1 MSKLANG
8 LNSTAPVKSQSPR
21 VFYIKSEKKLKLEN
35 NSNNMSENGME
46 DVEATSK
53 SNSLVVSK
61 PVSSKG
67 TDLLENSSSLW
78 TSTENSFVQVT
89 EKLLHRGI
97 QTDYLNNNHILMGNL
112 NANLSTKA
120 PSNSSNLNAPAF
132 EMVLKDKLA

>member
-8 LNSTAPVKSQSPR
+8 LNSPTPVKTQSPR

-35 NSNNMSENGME
+35 NTMSENGME
-46 DVEATSK
+46 DVETSK
-53 SNSLVVSK
+53 SNSLMVGK
-61 PVSSKG
+61 PASSKG

-97 QTDYLNNNHILMGNL
+97 QTDYLNNNHLLMGNL

-120 PSNSSNLNAPAF
+120 PTNSSNLNAPAF